1 MTPPIQELIFLWPPP
16 PPPFENRSKLQWL
29 ILVRIFNKFCMELL
43 AEPLVHLK
51 CFFFLCFVLFF
62 VLKVPMDDINSAV
75 HGLKSFAQDAA
86 QAGRALAQG
95 VPAPG
100 WGGGSR
106 GLASGEGCK
115 GETPPYLRNFYM
127 QFWGLK
133 GALLPWLKKKKK
145 SFWGAKNL
153 RFPSLSLFFQTF

>member
-1 MTPPIQELIFLWPPP
+1 MTNFSMYFQQILHGTPGWATC
-16 PPPFENRSKLQWL
+16 PFK
-29 ILVRIFNKFCMELL
+29 M
-43 AEPLVHLK
+43 
-51 CFFFLCFVLFF
+51 FFFSLFCFCFLFFCFCFVLFF

-75 HGLKSFAQDAA
+75 HCLKSFAQDAA

-100 WGGGSR
+100 WWGSR

-115 GETPPYLRNFYM
+115 GETPPYLTNFYM

-133 GALLPWLKKKKK
+133 GALLPWLKKKKKKKK